1 MPRLEASEGTEAGQ
15 RAQQARCGQHLPL
28 PAAEPVVVP
37 DVRRTAGA
45 ALGEEDAPARG
56 VLPS

>member
-1 MPRLEASEGTEAGQ
+1 MPRPEDPEGTEAGQ

-28 PAAEPVVVP
+28 PAAEPVIVP

-45 ALGEEDAPARG
+45 ALGEEDAPSRG
-56 VLPS
+56 VFPS